1 MCLKLIMRNRW
12 SGKKFWQLLFFL
24 QFSLVCSFPLTGKYC
39 WRPYSLKDWAG
50 ENCKRKYFSFFR
62 EVVMGI
68 KPLSQQ
74 EYVMQITKKKSA
86 TYCTVKYFLWLNSLL
101 RKNTTEK
108 HWIPRFTWL
117 LCSPPSWTAYFSGQQ
132 QFLWDDCCGYVLNL
146 QGLLYRDWR
155 HSLLSL
161 FAGRHGRGRIMK

>member
-12 SGKKFWQLLFFL
+12 SGKNFWQLLFFL

-62 EVVMGI
+62 AVVMGI

-74 EYVMQITKKKSA
+74 EYVMQITKKK
-86 TYCTVKYFLWLNSLL
+86 VLL
-101 RKNTTEK
+101 IALSNISYGWIASWEKILLKNTEFLDSHGSYALLQAGQPTSVGSNSSCEMTAVAMF
-108 HWIPRFTWL
+108 WICKVCFIETGDIL
-117 LCSPPSWTAYFSGQQ
+117 YCLY
-132 QFLWDDCCGYVLNL
+132 L
-146 QGLLYRDWR
+146 QA
-155 HSLLSL
+155 SMEE
-161 FAGRHGRGRIMK
+161 AE